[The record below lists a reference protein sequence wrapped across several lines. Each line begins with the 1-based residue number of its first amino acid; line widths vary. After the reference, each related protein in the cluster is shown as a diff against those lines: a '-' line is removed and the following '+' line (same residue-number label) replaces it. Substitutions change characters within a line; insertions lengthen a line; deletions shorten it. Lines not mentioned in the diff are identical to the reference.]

1 MRLKN
6 ILIYL
11 HITILICENVK
22 YIPIDK
28 YQEYKIKKVSKKSY
42 KFSLDI
48 RNIKVNDFI
57 YLDYLSSDILEIDP
71 FYYWS
76 KDNYKNVSSY
86 SNYTTKHKCQDM
98 ISEMEVLGEITYS
111 IHCKVQKINSS
122 YNTLIIDVNT
132 ENYKNVFFE
141 ISHSRFSHL
150 TKVLLVNVIFFIIFL
165 ILTIICLIQYLKK
178 RNTYNPLINSKE
190 NQKINVV
197 FGENKKNMTNSS
209 SEINKL
215 NNIGKF

>member
-11 HITILICENVK
+11 HITILICENVQ

-28 YQEYKIKKVSKKSY
+28 YQEYKIKKISKNSY

-57 YLDYLSSDILEIDP
+57 YLDYLSSVILEIDP

-86 SNYTTKHKCQDM
+86 SNYTTKHKCQVM

-132 ENYKNVFFE
+132 ENYKNVFLE
-141 ISHSRFSHL
+141 ISHSRFSHF
-150 TKVLLVNVIFFIIFL
+150 TKVLVVNVIVFIIFL
-165 ILTIICLIQYLKK
+165 ILTFIGLIQYSKK
-178 RNTYNPLINSKE
+178 RNTYNPSINIKE
-190 NQKINVV
+190 NQKINV
-197 FGENKKNMTNSS
+197 FSENKKNMTNSA
-209 SEINKL
+209 SEINK
-215 NNIGKF
+215 

>member
-1 MRLKN
+1 MILKN

-28 YQEYKIKKVSKKSY
+28 YQEYKIKKISKNSY

-57 YLDYLSSDILEIDP
+57 YLDYLSSVILEIDP

-86 SNYTTKHKCQDM
+86 SNYTTKHKCQVM

-132 ENYKNVFFE
+132 ENYKNVFLE
-141 ISHSRFSHL
+141 ISHSRFSHF
-150 TKVLLVNVIFFIIFL
+150 TKVLVVNVIVFIIFL
-165 ILTIICLIQYLKK
+165 ILTFIGLIQYSKK
-178 RNTYNPLINSKE
+178 RNTYNPSINIKE
-190 NQKINVV
+190 NQKINV
-197 FGENKKNMTNSS
+197 FSENKKNMTNSA
-209 SEINKL
+209 SEINK
-215 NNIGKF
+215 

>member
-71 FYYWS
+71 FYY
-76 KDNYKNVSSY
+76 
-86 SNYTTKHKCQDM
+86 
-98 ISEMEVLGEITYS
+98 
-111 IHCKVQKINSS
+111 
-122 YNTLIIDVNT
+122 
-132 ENYKNVFFE
+132 
-141 ISHSRFSHL
+141 
-150 TKVLLVNVIFFIIFL
+150 
-165 ILTIICLIQYLKK
+165 
-178 RNTYNPLINSKE
+178 
-190 NQKINVV
+190 
-197 FGENKKNMTNSS
+197 
-209 SEINKL
+209 
-215 NNIGKF
+215 

>member
-1 MRLKN
+1 MILKN

-11 HITILICENVK
+11 HITILICENVQ

-28 YQEYKIKKVSKKSY
+28 YQEYKIKKISKNSY

-57 YLDYLSSDILEIDP
+57 YLDYLSSVILEIDP

-86 SNYTTKHKCQDM
+86 SNYTTKHKCQVM

-132 ENYKNVFFE
+132 ENYKNVFLE
-141 ISHSRFSHL
+141 ISHSRFSHV
-150 TKVLLVNVIFFIIFL
+150 TKVLFIIGL
-165 ILTIICLIQYLKK
+165 IIGIILFFVIYRIYQFLKK
-178 RNTYNPLINSKE
+178 KKYCNVCECDKIKYKFYPEYSYNNSK
-190 NQKINVV
+190 NKFYNNTN
-197 FGENKKNMTNSS
+197 ENKELK
-209 SEINKL
+209 
-215 NNIGKF
+215 